1 MPRYGLIQ
9 MRLHQG
15 FSVHSTE
22 PNVVEWAITQIRQ
35 AYPKYKFRD
44 QHKYG
49 FFAHDTTGYAEY
61 NFRIL
66 AQLLQDGWK
75 PFAADAGTLHLR
87 KLYDD

>member
-35 AYPKYKFRD
+35 AYPKYKFGD

-49 FFAHDTTGYAEY
+49 FLRMTRQAMLNTTFESWH
-61 NFRIL
+61 NFCKMDGNP
-66 AQLLQDGWK
+66 LQQMQE
-75 PFAADAGTLHLR
+75 HCI
-87 KLYDD
+87 